1 MEYIFLLK
9 DCCNNDCKYGFIKI
23 QDVTPE
29 EVQEMIN
36 SIKNDDEFTKEFD
49 GDWSIEDVFERFPDE
64 WDWEFIQFTSDA
76 VVTI

>member
-1 MEYIFLLK
+1 MEYIVLLK
-9 DCCNNDCKYGFIKI
+9 DCCDDDCVYGFIKI
-23 QDVTPE
+23 KDVTPE

-36 SIKNDDEFTKEFD
+36 SIKKDEEFQKEFD
-49 GDWSIEDVFERFPDE
+49 SDWCTEDVFERFPDE